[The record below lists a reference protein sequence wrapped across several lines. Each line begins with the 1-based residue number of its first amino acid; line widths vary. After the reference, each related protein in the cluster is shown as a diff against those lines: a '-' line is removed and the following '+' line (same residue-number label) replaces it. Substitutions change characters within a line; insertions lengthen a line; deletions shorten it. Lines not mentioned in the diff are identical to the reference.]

1 MAYGEFATTVGEE
14 VGVVRYNRTYGGI
27 VFAKFGTVTKINGHG
42 HIFVQS
48 EDKEYRFTQTG
59 DAYKDQ
65 WGPSLI
71 HAPQLRAQLAAEQ
84 RRKEQVRVAREME
97 QTLKEGYSYA
107 GRFFVSEE
115 RVAALKNLVAEM
127 EQLVDA

>member
-1 MAYGEFATTVGEE
+1 MAYGDFAITVGEE
-14 VGVVRYNRTYGGI
+14 VGVVRHNRTYGGI
-27 VFAKFGTVTKINGHG
+27 LFAKFGTVTKINGHG
-42 HIFVQS
+42 HIYVQAG
-48 EDKEYRFTQTG
+48 DKEYRFTKTG
-59 DAYKDQ
+59 AAYKDYY
-65 WGPSLI
+65 GPCLT
-71 HAPQLRAQLAAEQ
+71 HAASLRAQLAAEQ